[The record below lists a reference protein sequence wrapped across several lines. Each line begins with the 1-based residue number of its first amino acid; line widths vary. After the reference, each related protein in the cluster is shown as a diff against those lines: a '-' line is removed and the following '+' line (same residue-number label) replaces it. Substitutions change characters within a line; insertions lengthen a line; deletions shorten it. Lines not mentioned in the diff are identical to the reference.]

1 MADKQSTS
9 TKGKKRK
16 KKKVN
21 TETWLYAQAKRGRE
35 KVQRKVR
42 SEWNEARN
50 GILLIVI
57 GVSLVSAVLALGHF
71 LLWGAADADLIGLS
85 FDEVR
90 AMGRNYNNPLKYLGL
105 LMSDV
110 FINRLLGLGSLILVA
125 NLVNIAKLACWHKG
139 QMPWTSL
146 CLNQVKTILSA
157 VLVGVFFGYVQL
169 YIWSPDFWLYIKM
182 GGALGQYIAE
192 QAHGFMGVGAFFLL
206 LGIGF
211 IALIVGSSKVR
222 NLIADPADK
231 VERASGAVSRL
242 WGKMQAL
249 GHKLSSE
256 ESEETE
262 ESEDDDDEQNPEAQ
276 LPYAEPSPL
285 PLGDRAAPQAT
296 KRPETPSPTQPI
308 ATPDTPAV
316 VPIATPSPALDE
328 AEESKAE
335 AEDLDVPDL
344 IIEHAPADDLVVG
357 EDHIQMDSP
366 QDAQIDYQMPS
377 LELLNF
383 YEDGGLEQDP
393 ADIKHKQ
400 SVILKTL
407 ASLNIQASPSRITIG
422 PTVTLYEIELAP
434 GILVSRV
441 KNAEENVA
449 MALQSEGG
457 IRIIAPLP
465 GKGTVGIEVPNSSP
479 QIVSMR
485 TLLSSRRFAEEK
497 KRMQLPVAIGKTITN
512 EPFVFDLA
520 KSPHLLIA
528 GATGQ
533 GKSVGLNALIASLL
547 YSKRPEELKL
557 VMVDPKMLEFSLY
570 QGIEAHYL
578 ARIPRAGESI
588 ITNMD
593 LVAPTLESLCVEM
606 ENRYSLLSSARVRNI
621 VEYNERVKT
630 DQGLQSEGH
639 SPLPYI
645 VLIVD
650 EFADLIMTSGKE
662 VETPIIRLAQKARAA
677 GIHIVIAT
685 QRPTTNVITGLIK
698 ANFPNRIAFKVVSQ
712 IDSRTIIDGPGANK
726 LIGRGDMLYVNGK
739 EPERMQCAFIDT
751 LECESLVDH
760 IAQQESLGGPHILP
774 DVPMPSD
781 EDGAY
786 DDAPIKRDPLLERA
800 ARDVVSSQIGSTS
813 TIQRTYSIGYTRAGR
828 IMDQL
833 QRLGIV
839 APSKD
844 NKPREVL
851 VKDLTTLEQILS
863 RLD

>member
-1 MADKQSTS
+1 MAEEKAPNLGA
-9 TKGKKRK
+9 KKKRK
-16 KKKVN
+16 KKVN
-21 TETWLYAQAKRGRE
+21 TDTLLYTKIKKGSE
-35 KVQRKVR
+35 KVTQGML
-42 SEWNEARN
+42 SQWNEARH
-50 GILLIVI
+50 GILLITLGI
-57 GVSLVSAVLALGHF
+57 TLVCAVFALGHF
-71 LLWGAADADLIGLS
+71 LLFGAADADLIGLS
-85 FDEVR
+85 YDEVS
-90 AMGRNYNNPLKYLGL
+90 AMGRHYENPLKYLGL
-105 LMSDV
+105 LTSDLL
-110 FINRLLGLGSLILVA
+110 INRFLGLGSLILVA
-125 NLVNIAKLACWHKG
+125 NLINVAKLTCWYKG
-139 QMPWTSL
+139 QMPWLSL
-146 CLNQVKTILSA
+146 CLNQVKAILTA
-157 VLVGVFFGYVQL
+157 LLVGVFFGYVEL
-169 YIWSPDFWLYIKM
+169 YIWSPGFWRHINM
-182 GGALGQYIAE
+182 GGALGQSIAE
-192 QAHGFMGVGAFFLL
+192 QAHSFMGVGAFLLL
-206 LGIGF
+206 LGIGA

-222 NLIADPADK
+222 EAIADPADK
-231 VERASGAVSRL
+231 VERASGAMSSL
-242 WGKMQAL
+242 WGKMQDL
-249 GHKLSSE
+249 RHKLSTPNE
-256 ESEETE
+256 EKDEEE
-262 ESEDDDDEQNPEAQ
+262 GDESPE
-276 LPYAEPSPL
+276 PYTEPSPEPTPQ
-285 PLGDRAAPQAT
+285 PLVSPAPTPSARPTAEPAPAQPAEPT
-296 KRPETPSPTQPI
+296 TSPAVEPRPEPRATAVVSQPI
-308 ATPDTPAV
+308 AEQEPT
-316 VPIATPSPALDE
+316 
-328 AEESKAE
+328 AEPE
-335 AEDLDVPDL
+335 L

-357 EDHIQMDSP
+357 EDHIQLGTP
-366 QDAQIDYQMPS
+366 QDAEIDYQMPS

-383 YEDGGLEQDP
+383 YEDGAQEQDP
-393 ADIKHKQ
+393 EDIKYKQ

-407 ASLNIQASPSRITIG
+407 SSLNIQASPSRITIG

-449 MALQSEGG
+449 MALKSDG

-465 GKGTVGIEVPNSSP
+465 GKGTVGIEVPNSTP

-533 GKSVGLNALIASLL
+533 GKSVGLNALITSLL

-570 QGIEAHYL
+570 RGIEAHYL
-578 ARIPRAGESI
+578 ARIPRASESI

-593 LVAPTLESLCVEM
+593 FVAPTLESLCVEM

-621 VEYNERVKT
+621 VEYNERVRA
-630 DQGLQSEGH
+630 DEGLRAQGH
-639 SPLPYI
+639 APLPYI

-698 ANFPNRIAFKVVSQ
+698 ANFPCRIAFKVVSQ
-712 IDSRTIIDGPGANK
+712 VDSRTIIDSVGANK

-751 LECESLVDH
+751 MECESLVDH
-760 IAQQESLGGPHILP
+760 IAQQESLGGPHVLP

-781 EDGAY
+781 DEADY

-851 VKDLTTLEQILS
+851 VKDLSTLEHIL
-863 RLD
+863 RQLD